1 MKNKKIT
8 TWFLAFAVL
17 LVWGII
23 IYKIVMR
30 NSEKMPLI
38 QVKPAKEGKRAVKE
52 FDYQLL
58 TDYPDPFFPGRK
70 HQTGNKGSNSIL
82 QKKASAIWPNM
93 KYFGCISNGEQV
105 RAMVSLDGKSVILK
119 PQDMLKDQFVLKQIR
134 NDSILIA
141 SRNEKKWYKK

>member
-30 NSEKMPLI
+30 SSEKMPMH
-38 QVKPAKEGKRAVKE
+38 QVKPVKEDKRPVKE
-52 FDYQLL
+52 FEYQLL
-58 TDYPDPFFPGRK
+58 TDYPDPFFPSRK
-70 HQTGNKGSNSIL
+70 YQTENRRSNSNPR
-82 QKKASAIWPNM
+82 KEASVIWPGL
-93 KYFGCISNGEQV
+93 KYFGCISSGEQI
-105 RAMVSLDGKSVILK
+105 RAMVSLEGKSVILK
-119 PQDMLKDQFVLKQIR
+119 PQDVLKDQFVLKQIT

-141 SRNEKKWYKK
+141 SGDEKKWYKK

>member
-30 NSEKMPLI
+30 SSEKVPMP

-70 HQTGNKGSNSIL
+70 HQTENKGSNSNPR
-82 QKKASAIWPNM
+82 KEASVIWPGL
-93 KYFGCISNGEQV
+93 KYFGCISNAEQI

-119 PQDMLKDQFVLKQIR
+119 PQGVLKGQFVLKQIT

-141 SRNEKKWYKK
+141 SKNEKKWYRK